1 MRNFNIP
8 NIKESL
14 KIDYLAG
21 NISIEQCAKELHE
34 ANLLPYVDIDLTK
47 KLLSIK

>member
-1 MRNFNIP
+1 MKISNIP

-21 NISIEQCAKELHE
+21 NISIEQCAEELHE
-34 ANLLPYVDIDLTK
+34 ANLLPYIDIDLTK
-47 KLLSIK
+47 KLLNIE

>member
-1 MRNFNIP
+1 MKNYNIP

-21 NISIEQCAKELHE
+21 NISIEQCAEELHE

-47 KLLSIK
+47 KLLNI